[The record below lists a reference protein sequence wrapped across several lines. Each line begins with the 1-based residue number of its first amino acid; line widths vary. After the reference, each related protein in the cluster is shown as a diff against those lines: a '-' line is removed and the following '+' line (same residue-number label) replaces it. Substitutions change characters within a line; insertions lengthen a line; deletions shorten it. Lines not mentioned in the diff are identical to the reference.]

1 MTETIEQIALRV
13 ANEMW
18 LEGYPTFH
26 HSVVHF
32 ERCLAELAKKQEP
45 AGNENIRQIVEAAI
59 VEHCNGGDL
68 VMCSLLA
75 AKKIACAYSHPAT
88 PRPVVSP
95 DFAADAHR
103 LALELE
109 CLLLSSKDTA
119 AVSAWWD
126 SAHEALEQ
134 HRALCAEITEPKAT
148 DVEDRKDAERL
159 KEQRD
164 ALLNAAIDAVYQM
177 RRYDFTSGRL
187 ILLEAI
193 QEATGDTEA
202 TITARREGE

>member
-1 MTETIEQIALRV
+1 MTETIEQIALRAADAMPDCSIADMAWGKV
-13 ANEMW
+13 
-18 LEGYPTFH
+18 Y
-26 HSVVHF
+26 VF
-32 ERCLAELAKKQEP
+32 EPSELQEYMRRCLAELAKQQEP
-45 AGNENIRQIVEAAI
+45 VAI
-59 VEHCNGGDL
+59 ADGTFNH
-68 VMCSLLA
+68 
-75 AKKIACAYSHPAT
+75 ACELGQPLYPHPAT

-95 DFAADAHR
+95 DFAPDAHR

-109 CLLLSSKDTA
+109 CLLLSSNDTA